1 MRNFRMLALGASL
14 LVLAGACGTGGG
26 SPTAQPAPTASPAG
40 STTIRIGS
48 AGFYESALVAEIY
61 AQVLEANGYDVDR
74 QLEIGPRDVTFP
86 ALESGQFDMMPEYI
100 GSTLEYVAQDDGD
113 AAGEATNDTQAT
125 LDRLAARLEDRGLT
139 VLGPTEA
146 QDYDAFVM
154 RPSTAESLGIS
165 RMSDL
170 SEHAQELTWGLPP
183 ECEVNPLCAGQ
194 LEDPYGID
202 FASLEVI
209 ELGACGGEIA
219 AALGAAEEG
228 AVDIGLM
235 CSTQP
240 DIARFGLL
248 LLEDDQNVTPAQNL
262 APIFRSEWLEEAG
275 GAQALAAILDP
286 VSAELTTEGLTE
298 LNVRVGM
305 DQEDFDVVAR
315 EWLEANGLFP

>member
-1 MRNFRMLALGASL
+1 MRRFRMLALGASL
-14 LVLAGACGTGGG
+14 LVLAACGTGGG
-26 SPTAQPAPTASPAG
+26 SPSPEPTDQPTPAAT
-40 STTIRIGS
+40 TTIRIGS

-61 AQVLEANGYDVDR
+61 AQVLEAHGYTVDR
-74 QLEIGPRDVTFP
+74 QLEIGPRNVTFP

-100 GSTLEYVAQDDGD
+100 GSTLEFVVQADGD
-113 AAGEATNDTQAT
+113 PAGEATNDTQQT
-125 LDRLAARLEDRGLT
+125 LDRLAGRLEERGLT

-154 RPSTAESLGIS
+154 RPETAQDLGIS
-165 RMSDL
+165 QMSDL
-170 SEHAQELTWGLPP
+170 AAHAQELSWGLPA

-202 FASLEVI
+202 FASLTII

-219 AALGAAEEG
+219 AALGTGAEG

-248 LLEDDQNVTPAQNL
+248 LLEDDQGVTPAQNL
-262 APIFRSEWLEEAG
+262 APIFRTEWLEAAG
-275 GAQALAAILDP
+275 GTDALAAILDP
-286 VSAELTTEGLTE
+286 VSAALTTEELTE
-298 LNVRVGM
+298 LNVRVGL
-305 DQEDFDVVAR
+305 DQEDFNVVAR
-315 EWLEANGLFP
+315 EWLTSNGLLP

>member
-1 MRNFRMLALGASL
+1 MRRTRMLALGASL

-26 SPTAQPAPTASPAG
+26 SPSAEPTADASPSAQ
-40 STTIRIGS
+40 SIRIGS

-61 AQVLEANGYDVDR
+61 AQVLEAHGYTVDR
-74 QLEIGPRDVTFP
+74 QLQIGPRNVTFP
-86 ALESGQFDMMPEYI
+86 ALQSSQLDMMPEYI
-100 GSTLEYVAQDDGD
+100 GSTLEYVVQDDGD
-113 AAGEATNDTQAT
+113 PAGEASNDTQAT
-125 LDRLAARLEDRGLT
+125 LDRLQARLDGRGLT
-139 VLGPTEA
+139 VLGPTQA

-154 RPSTAESLGIS
+154 RPATAESLGIS

-170 SEHAQELTWGLPP
+170 AAHAQDLTWGLPP

-194 LEDPYGID
+194 LEDPYAID
-202 FASLEVI
+202 FDTLTVI

-219 AALGAAEEG
+219 AALGTAGEG

-240 DIARFGLL
+240 DIARLGLL
-248 LLEDDQNVTPAQNL
+248 LLEDDAGVTPAQNL
-262 APIFRSEWLEEAG
+262 APIFRTAWLDAAG

-286 VSAELTTEGLTE
+286 VSTALTTEELTE
-298 LNVRVGM
+298 LNVRVGL

-315 EWLEANGLFP
+315 DWLEESGLLP

>member
-1 MRNFRMLALGASL
+1 MRRFRMLALGASL

-26 SPTAQPAPTASPAG
+26 SPTTQPSPATSPAG
-40 STTIRIGS
+40 STGIRIGS

-61 AQVLEANGYDVDR
+61 AQVLEANGYSVDR
-74 QLEIGPRDVTFP
+74 QLEIGPRTVTFP

-100 GSTLEYVAQDDGD
+100 GSTLEYVVQDDGD
-113 AAGEATNDTQAT
+113 PGGEASNDTQAT
-125 LDRLAARLEDRGLT
+125 LSSLQARLNERGLT
-139 VLGPTEA
+139 VLGPTTA

-165 RMSDL
+165 QMSDL
-170 SEHAQELTWGLPP
+170 AEHAQELTWGVPP
-183 ECEVNPLCAGQ
+183 ECATNPLCAGQ

-219 AALGAAEEG
+219 AALGTAAEG

-248 LLEDDQNVTPAQNL
+248 LLEDDQGVTPAQNL
-262 APIFRSEWLEEAG
+262 APIFRNEWLEAAG

-286 VSAELTTEGLTE
+286 VSAELTTEDLTE
-298 LNVRVGM
+298 LNVRVGL
-305 DQEDFDVVAR
+305 DQEDFEVVAR
-315 EWLEANGLFP
+315 EWLEEQGMLP